1 MLEPGRSEPVGA
13 DADIL
18 HKMGPAVKGAGP
30 PVTRDDKRGSFPR
43 LLVLQIRLGFTSLDF
58 EYFHVPSI
66 CNT

>member
-30 PVTRDDKRGSFPR
+30 PVTRDDKRGAFPPSFSSTR
-43 LLVLQIRLGFTSLDF
+43 FGSA
-58 EYFHVPSI
+58 S
-66 CNT
+66 